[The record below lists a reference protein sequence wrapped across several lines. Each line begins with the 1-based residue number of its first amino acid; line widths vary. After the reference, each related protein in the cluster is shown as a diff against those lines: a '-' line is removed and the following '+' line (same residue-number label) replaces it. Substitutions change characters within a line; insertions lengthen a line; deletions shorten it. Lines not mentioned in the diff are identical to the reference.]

1 MHLSQTLTLWQLRNK
16 IYRYLFT
23 RQDKDQELSIPVEKS
38 KDRTLAKSAQ
48 FLRTCRMVHN
58 EGCSILY
65 GENTFTFNRHHNT
78 RGTFWESVPKEIGY
92 QDVLHFLKMI
102 GPENLQ
108 YLRDIKFVFDD
119 ALPQYT
125 PYVDSNEERR
135 YLNDDYLI
143 HCLRILRD
151 AKLRKINMK
160 FYGRRLL
167 VKSDVKFLG
176 YLEQIKAD
184 EVISS
189 THRDQYRYYRTE
201 KKITEQVWSNLKE
214 VMIRK
219 KKLFEKE

>member
-1 MHLSQTLTLWQLRNK
+1 
-16 IYRYLFT
+16 
-23 RQDKDQELSIPVEKS
+23 
-38 KDRTLAKSAQ
+38 
-48 FLRTCRMVHN
+48 
-58 EGCSILY
+58 LY
-65 GENTFTFNRHHNT
+65 GENTFTLNRHHNT

-92 QDVLHFLKMI
+92 QDVLYFLKMI

-108 YLRDIKFVFDD
+108 YLRDIKLVFDD

-151 AKLRKINMK
+151 AKLRKINLK

-184 EVISS
+184 DVISS
-189 THRDQYRYYRTE
+189 THRDQYRYYRTD
-201 KKITEQVWSNLKE
+201 KKITDQVWNNLKA
-214 VMIRK
+214 VMTRK